1 MNVFFSL
8 NQTKPMFMI
17 RVLFVLSVALVDDED
32 HYCGVS
38 LLAGNGWMVIGIG
51 QVTYE
56 AVSYHE
62 HEQ

>member
-1 MNVFFSL
+1 
-8 NQTKPMFMI
+8 MFMI
-17 RVLFVLSVALVDDED
+17 RVLFVLSVVLVVDDMM
-32 HYCGVS
+32 S

>member
-1 MNVFFSL
+1 
-8 NQTKPMFMI
+8 MFMI

-62 HEQ
+62 HGYRALLLINVCL